1 MEEIAKPLHGIGVL
15 EICDGQYVYALCETL
30 VEYKHRDECQI
41 LWLKRRKNGHWKVA
55 TEYAQQIG
63 YEDSE
68 FLVFTETTINFC
80 IAYDL

>member
-41 LWLKRRKNGHWKVA
+41 L
-55 TEYAQQIG
+55 
-63 YEDSE
+63 
-68 FLVFTETTINFC
+68 
-80 IAYDL
+80 